1 MKLKKI
7 ASLAMAGILAVSM
20 LAGCAGKDNTTNVP
34 TTPTESASVADTF
47 NEVAK
52 DELDGN
58 DVQITFTYDAALA
71 EKLTSVLQTA
81 GKKNTNVGNVAKNVL
96 DPKVSVNSIADFN
109 GSKNGTTTD
118 PQTVIYVEADET
130 SMTDE
135 QFVKSYAEKLFKN
148 NTKWADLKAE
158 YSDTTNKIDYTY
170 DYEGTISLV
179 KVEEDGTVTRYLV
192 VTVTC
197 DTSKTLA

>member
-20 LAGCAGKDNTTNVP
+20 LAGCAGKDNTTTVP

-71 EKLTSVLQTA
+71 EKLTSVLETA
-81 GKKNTNVGNVAKNVL
+81 GKKNTHVGDVAKNVL

-109 GSKNGTTTD
+109 GSKNGTSTD
-118 PQTVIYVEADET
+118 PQTVIYVETDET
-130 SMTDE
+130 SKTDE
-135 QFVKSYAEKLFKN
+135 QFVKSYAEKLFN
-148 NTKWADLKAE
+148 NTKWDDLKAE
-158 YSDTTNKIDYTY
+158 YSDAANKIDYTY

-179 KVEEDGTVTRYLV
+179 KVEEDGLVTRYLV

-197 DTSKTLA
+197 DTSKALA